1 MGTIH
6 VTWVQGKTFIGTDS
20 TNHSVV
26 ISSPADGVGMKP
38 SDLLLVALASCTA
51 YDVVN
56 ILEKK
61 HAHITGV
68 QVSAAGEQLPEAPW
82 TFTKIH
88 LRYVVTGID
97 VKAEDVAKAIEL
109 SEQKYCSVSAT
120 LKATVDIT
128 YDFEVQEAAAY
139 AHQP

>member
-26 ISSPADGVGMKP
+26 ISAPADGVGMKP
-38 SDLLLVALASCTA
+38 SDLLLVALGSCTA

-61 HAHITGV
+61 RAHITGV

-88 LRYVVTGID
+88 LHYVVTGAGL
-97 VKAEDVAKAIEL
+97 KPEDVAKAIEL
-109 SEQKYCSVSAT
+109 SEEKYCSVSAT

-128 YDFEVQEAAAY
+128 YDFEIQEAAAY